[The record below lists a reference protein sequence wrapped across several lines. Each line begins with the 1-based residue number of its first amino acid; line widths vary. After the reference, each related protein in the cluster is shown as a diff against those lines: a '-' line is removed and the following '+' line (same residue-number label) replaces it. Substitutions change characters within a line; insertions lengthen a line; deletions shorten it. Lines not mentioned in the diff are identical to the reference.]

1 VRAYI
6 VAVLDVREPERFDE
20 YRRQV
25 PATIERYGGRYLIRG
40 GAYEKLE
47 GAWEPRR
54 LTVVEFDS
62 VEAARRWYESDEYR
76 PLRELRS
83 ECAGSDLLLVE
94 GIDAPSPRPRP
105 DE

>member
-6 VAVLDVREPERFDE
+6 VAVLDVRDAERFDE

-40 GAYEKLE
+40 GRYEKLE
-47 GAWEPRR
+47 GDWEPRR

-62 VEAARRWYESDEYR
+62 VDAARRWYESDEYR
-76 PLRELRS
+76 PLRDLRS
-83 ECAGSDLLLVE
+83 ASAGSDLLLVE
-94 GIDAPSPRPRP
+94 GIDAPAPPP
-105 DE
+105 QPHG